1 MYQHTYDGLVVFV
14 QKKTTS
20 FELRQEALNCA
31 SGCLESFEGDVLRQI
46 GGCPK
51 APGLDAV
58 VEDCSPPVT
67 ASVVM

>member
-1 MYQHTYDGLVVFV
+1 MPTHLYYDGLVVFV

-20 FELRQEALNCA
+20 FQLRQEALNSA
-31 SGCLESFEGDVLRQI
+31 TDRLKFIEGDVLRQI
-46 GGCPK
+46 GGCPN

-67 ASVVM
+67 D